1 LRARAPNDSEGVVPV
16 DVRAGQLWEFDGG
29 AAPVRRARVVRVSQ
43 PISGVRYVFLARVGS
58 GLPMRTTL
66 QRMQLQQ
73 GGARLVEDFPAEGR
87 EQAQA
92 SNNAHVDGDR
102 PQADRETRRTAVH
115 EPKMTAADRRDA
127 VARVQRLHARGVGF
141 AQIAEILCVSPAI
154 VQAWLAPARADG
166 R

>member
-1 LRARAPNDSEGVVPV
+1 LRVRAPDDSEGVVPV

-66 QRMQLQQ
+66 QRMQLQL
-73 GGARLVEDFPAEGR
+73 GGARLVEDVPAEGHDKV
-87 EQAQA
+87 QA
-92 SNNAHVDGDR
+92 SNNGHVDGDR
-102 PQADRETRRTAVH
+102 SQADHEPRRTTVH
-115 EPKMTAADRRDA
+115 EPRMTAADRRDA
-127 VARVQRLHARGVGF
+127 VARVRRLHARGVGL

-154 VQAWLAPARADG
+154 VQVWLAARAHG
-166 R
+166 T